1 MANFDLH
8 NETKDFVALNS
19 TTIAANTDTDGTIV
33 DTLGFEATKFIIHSG
48 VITDGV
54 YVPSIYESDDSG
66 MAGATVITSDFLI
79 GTTNVTGDRPDYAA
93 TPVAPITDATFS
105 LAADS
110 NKVARIGC
118 LNKKRYVRLR
128 LTSTGTTFGGV
139 LSAICELGY
148 PHLKPTGK
156 DK

>member
-8 NETKDFVALNS
+8 NETKDFVALNIGTIS
-19 TTIAANTDTDGTIV
+19 TNTDTDGAII
-33 DTLGFEATKFIIHSG
+33 DTSGFEATKFIIHSG
-48 VITDGV
+48 TITDGV
-54 YVPSIYESDDSG
+54 YVPSIYESDDSA
-66 MAGATVITSDFLI
+66 MAGATVIAADFLI
-79 GTTNVTGDRPDYAA
+79 GTTNVTGERPSYA
-93 TPVAPITDATFS
+93 TIPVAPVTDATFS

-118 LNKKRYVRLR
+118 LNKKRYIRLR
-128 LTSTGTTFGGV
+128 LTSTGTSSGGI
-139 LSAICELGY
+139 LSAVCELGY